1 MQSPRDQD
9 AISPLSVGR
18 PANLAY
24 HWFMRVNW
32 LAIGVT
38 LGSRPNQIRLV
49 RSENM
54 TKKMLDVI

>member
-1 MQSPRDQD
+1 
-9 AISPLSVGR
+9 
-18 PANLAY
+18 
-24 HWFMRVNW
+24 MRVNW